1 MFSHKAQT
9 RFTSKLLRF
18 APLSARRGALS
29 PVITKAE
36 RVKGG
41 LGKENGGE
49 GRGGEEGKGGGVE
62 GAGVQDPVNVGKP

>member
-1 MFSHKAQT
+1 M
-9 RFTSKLLRF
+9 
-18 APLSARRGALS
+18 S

-49 GRGGEEGKGGGVE
+49 GRGGEEGKEGGVE

>member
-1 MFSHKAQT
+1 M
-9 RFTSKLLRF
+9 
-18 APLSARRGALS
+18 S

-49 GRGGEEGKGGGVE
+49 GRGGEEGRVGGKGEWKGRGCRIQLTLANRKV
-62 GAGVQDPVNVGKP
+62 AVLF

>member
-1 MFSHKAQT
+1 M
-9 RFTSKLLRF
+9 
-18 APLSARRGALS
+18 S

-49 GRGGEEGKGGGVE
+49 GRGGEEGKGGEWRGRGCRIQLTLANRKV
-62 GAGVQDPVNVGKP
+62 AVLF

>member
-1 MFSHKAQT
+1 M
-9 RFTSKLLRF
+9 
-18 APLSARRGALS
+18 S

-49 GRGGEEGKGGGVE
+49 GRGGEEGKVGVRGSGRGGG
-62 GAGVQDPVNVGKP
+62 AGSS